1 MRDNYVSRHAVCLL
15 TSLLPSPH
23 PSIAMEPA
31 QDSSASTA
39 ELAKDSVPQKHDSFW
54 YSDGSIVLV
63 ANSTAFRVHTS
74 ILTRHSPV
82 FMNIINLPQAEDAKR
97 IDGCPVVHV
106 SDSADEITCLLHA
119 IYDGRKCVHIAYYL
133 SSLVRILIISP
144 RFMNIDAWP
153 VTVSF
158 DTLSALVRLGHKY
171 EFEEIVEEAMKWL
184 EVYYTTNF
192 EVWKKYIRGIRD
204 PPFLVSAGPSADD
217 IDAVNLARLTGHH
230 SILPIALYRCAQLT
244 VDDLLDGMTCR
255 GGRVVALSADDARRC
270 LRAKE
275 SLMEA
280 SGRVAVAASYIT
292 HLPDCS
298 TPEECLEII
307 QDLHRSLFPLSGDF
321 EITTDPLRNTLWRD
335 WSSRML
341 HRRFRDLCGECKS
354 SIEIPVKVAQQSI
367 WRELPL
373 YFDLPAFEPGGGLK
387 MVVPDVF
394 GVVDGEDDMLPE

>member
-1 MRDNYVSRHAVCLL
+1 
-15 TSLLPSPH
+15 
-23 PSIAMEPA
+23 MEPA
-31 QDSSASTA
+31 QDSIASTA
-39 ELAKDSVPQKHDSFW
+39 ELAQNNVPQKHDSFW
-54 YSDGSIVLV
+54 FSDGSIVLV

-119 IYDGRKCVHIAYYL
+119 IYDGRK
-133 SSLVRILIISP
+133 
-144 RFMNIDAWP
+144 FMNIDAWP

-192 EVWKKYIRGIRD
+192 DVWKKYIRGVRD
-204 PPFLVSAGPSADD
+204 PPFLISAGPSAHD
-217 IDAVNLARLTGHH
+217 IDAVNLARLTGNH
-230 SILPIALYRCAQLT
+230 SILPVALYRCAQLT
-244 VDDLLDGMTCR
+244 VDDLLDGMTGR
-255 GGRVVALSADDARRC
+255 GGRVVALSADDARQC

-280 SGRVAVAASYIT
+280 SGHVAVAASYIT

-298 TPEECLEII
+298 TPGECLEII

-394 GVVDGEDDMLPE
+394 GVVDGEDDMLPEY